1 MSFPIEMIEPSQD
14 CASVLALTSQQV
26 EEEMK
31 VVSLLRQEL
40 RNSHEDYDGT
50 ASVGPPFEPD
60 HRTVDAKVLR
70 TLKCSSYPFIV
81 CEEAPASYEAQVPY
95 HLEAVVEKLEEDLR
109 NLDEYL
115 QSEKALHKE
124 FTGRSCSTSSSD
136 GFHSRDGSG
145 GFQQN
150 EQIQTRNSD
159 AMQLFTEV
167 MGRDACFADVSRE
180 VSIVRWYT
188 RWVVSHS
195 LHSLEEALEQIEY
208 VLSEGELTTE
218 SELLEAMHEFCFVEA
233 VSTLEH
239 DRREVIEAERR
250 RMHSCSRAF
259 REHLSPLAITAATS
273 SFLTP
278 EEKYIYQGYHNQSE
292 HAMMMLHHGLHVNFV
307 SKACDSSLLFSGEFC
322 LSSLATRSGSFY
334 MRDVGDLDEVRILS
348 DTAMRAL
355 HEERDVITSL
365 LQKIQER
372 QETGVMLRT
381 KHEKHRR
388 SRLAAML
395 VYKCLV
401 DDIVMLQSQACRA
414 RDFLLK
420 YDNWILRHCGTSH
433 QAMVKRLGTSSNNA
447 DVPTRLMGRKTPQR
461 TSVSPTRERSMLLL
475 CPSLAGQLPRHIEE
489 VCDSLMSLLKLSR
502 RSLGA
507 GTSTGVCE
515 TVYRHWMCLSLR
527 YTCVQIVCGKWPGDL
542 LLDGM
547 DDIAT
552 NLIRLV
558 SDSMSSLG
566 AVQSHVTELYVVL
579 RCFLGLVAN
588 GTTRRQTQREFLRTA
603 NGSATALAAAAP
615 SSRSTKTGARR
626 SFDIPVTFS
635 LDRDVFSMRRDIN
648 VSDDDDNN
656 IWGVLFD
663 ALWFQADPS
672 GCAHGGFLC
681 NDFGAAAD
689 KDFSF
694 LCLEGITLP
703 DRLPKTANGHG
714 RSQKLH
720 MSLHYAILPVEA
732 SPALSL
738 AQVMRE
744 DATAMAS
751 TSVVARY
758 SYIRRM
764 LHVLFILEDRHLLQ
778 DYACRG
784 EEVDLV
790 PLENTVFFLR
800 KREERKISN
809 ERMNHSGVSLLR
821 NGDGAPITRKCTTL
835 VGILPPAAVQLARY
849 NAIPTG
855 TEYPVPCGEAPSIA
869 TLNLLIGS
877 MLKKI
882 ALCRSPLLDDMYKM
896 GDKLYNQGI
905 EAAEESGFN
914 CRGQG
919 KALVSPLLRSLDD
932 YIFSP
937 DFDTLV
943 KEADDEMR
951 RQNAKQL
958 VLR

>member
-1 MSFPIEMIEPSQD
+1 MSFPIEMIEPHQD
-14 CASVLALTSQQV
+14 YASVLALTSQRV

-50 ASVGPPFEPD
+50 TSVGPPFEPD

-95 HLEAVVEKLEEDLR
+95 HLEAVVEKLDEDLR
-109 NLDEYL
+109 NLDKYL
-115 QSEKALHKE
+115 QSEKALRKE
-124 FTGRSCSTSSSD
+124 SIGRSHSTSSSD
-136 GFHSRDGSG
+136 DFHSRDSSG
-145 GFQQN
+145 MFQQE
-150 EQIQTRNSD
+150 EQIQTRRLD

-195 LHSLEEALEQIEY
+195 LHSLEEALEQMEY

-218 SELLEAMHEFCFVEA
+218 SELLEAMQQFCFVEA
-233 VSTLEH
+233 VCTLER

-292 HAMMMLHHGLHVNFV
+292 HAMMMLHHVLHVNFV
-307 SKACDSSLLFSGEFC
+307 SKACDPSPMLSGEFC
-322 LSSLATRSGSFY
+322 MLSLAARSGSFS
-334 MRDVGDLDEVRILS
+334 MRDVGDVDEVRVLS

-381 KHEKHRR
+381 KQEKHRR

-401 DDIVMLQSQACRA
+401 DDIVMLQSQARRA
-414 RDFLLK
+414 GEFLLK
-420 YDNWILRHCGTSH
+420 YDNWILRHCGMSH
-433 QAMVKRLGTSSNNA
+433 QAMVKRLGVPSNDA
-447 DVPTRLMGRKTPQR
+447 DVRTRLMGRKTPQR
-461 TSVSPTRERSMLLL
+461 TPSSTREGSMLLL
-475 CPSLAGQLPRHIEE
+475 RPSLASQLPRHIEE
-489 VCDSLMSLLKLSR
+489 VCESLMSLLKFSR

-507 GTSTGVCE
+507 STSTGVRE

-542 LLDGM
+542 LFDGM
-547 DDIAT
+547 DDIAA

-558 SDSMSSLG
+558 SDSNSSLG
-566 AVQSHVTELYVVL
+566 AVQSHVTELYTVL

-588 GTTRRQTQREFLRTA
+588 GATRRQTQRDFLRITD
-603 NGSATALAAAAP
+603 GFATTLAAAAP
-615 SSRSTKTGARR
+615 TSRSTNMGTRR
-626 SFDIPVTFS
+626 SFGIPVTFS
-635 LDRDVFSMRRDIN
+635 LDRDVFSMRRDVN
-648 VSDDDDNN
+648 VTDDDNNN

-681 NDFGAAAD
+681 NDFGATAD

-703 DRLPKTANGHG
+703 DRFPKTAKDQG

-720 MSLHYAILPVEA
+720 MSLHYVTLPVEA

-764 LHVLFILEDRHLLQ
+764 LRVFSILEDRHLLQ
-778 DYACRG
+778 DYACRR

-790 PLENTVFFLR
+790 PLENTVFFSR
-800 KREERKISN
+800 KREERKTPH
-809 ERMNHSGVSLLR
+809 ETMNHSGISLLR
-821 NGDGAPITRKCTTL
+821 NSDDAPGTRKYTTL

-855 TEYPVPCGEAPSIA
+855 MEYPVPCGEAPEIA
-869 TLNLLIGS
+869 TLNLLIGN

-882 ALCRSPLLDDMYKM
+882 ALYRSPLLDNMYKM
-896 GDKLYNQGI
+896 GDELCNQSI
-905 EAAEESGFN
+905 HNAEESGFN

-932 YIFSP
+932 YISSP

-951 RQNAKQL
+951 RQSAKQP
-958 VLR
+958 VPR